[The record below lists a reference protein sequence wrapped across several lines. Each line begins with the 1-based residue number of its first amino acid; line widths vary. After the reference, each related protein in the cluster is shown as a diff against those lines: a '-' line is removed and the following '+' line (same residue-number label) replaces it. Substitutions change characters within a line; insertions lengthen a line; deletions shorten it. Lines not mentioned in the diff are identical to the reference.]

1 MTTRDASRFWF
12 GEGLAWIR
20 AHPGAWL
27 RLMVKKAV
35 VLWEAY
41 EVPDNLDY
49 YVYRETAP
57 VLRLPLPGFGLVA
70 PLGRLD
76 LPALALGSAAG
87 MAAGDE
93 VFVLGHGGRAHAL
106 KAEIFARREFAGPWE
121 YVLDEALFT
130 TPPHP
135 EWSGAALLGEDG
147 RLAGIGSLF
156 VQEASGGDVVKGN
169 MFVPVE
175 LFTAIQA
182 DLLRYGRRS
191 GLPRPWLGMYTD
203 EGAEGLVVTG
213 LAPGGP
219 AEKAGVAPGDL
230 VVEVAGDRVAGL
242 AELFRKVWRR
252 GPAGTTI
259 RLTLARGGAPLAVD
273 VATIARADSLK
284 KPRLQ

>member
-1 MTTRDASRFWF
+1 MVIGAD
-12 GEGLAWIR
+12 GLVLTIGYLILEAESIWLTAGNGR
-20 AHPGAWL
+20 VVAGHPL
-27 RLMVKKAV
+27 
-35 VLWEAY
+35 AY
-41 EVPDNLDY
+41 DFD
-49 YVYRETAP
+49 T
-57 VLRLPLPGFGLVA
+57 GFGLVA

-87 MAAGDE
+87 MSAGDE
-93 VFVLGHGGRAHAL
+93 VYVLGHGGRAHAL

-156 VQEASGGDVVKGN
+156 MQEASGGDVVKGN
-169 MFVPVE
+169 MFVPIE
-175 LFTAIQA
+175 LFTVIQA

-191 GLPRPWLGMYTD
+191 GPPRPVARHVHRRGRRGPGRD
-203 EGAEGLVVTG
+203 RAGARR
-213 LAPGGP
+213 PGG
-219 AEKAGVAPGDL
+219 EAGVAPGDL

-259 RLTLARGGAPLAVD
+259 RLTLARGGAPLSVD